1 MKKGTKYG
9 SPEAKLGRRPRLE
22 SKDQMKRE
30 VKNGE
35 TKKINTQ
42 LKNHNIA
49 ISESHQGNIKVSNLS
64 NSHCSKGFKIKF
76 IKHTFKFLCMM

>member
-1 MKKGTKYG
+1 
-9 SPEAKLGRRPRLE
+9 
-22 SKDQMKRE
+22 MKRE
-30 VKNGE
+30 GKNGE
-35 TKKINTQ
+35 TKIKLIQ

-76 IKHTFKFLCMM
+76 IQREKKDTFKFLCMM